1 MALKIGD
8 SGRIV
13 GLRQLVEGLTAQDI
27 EKAAEEYDRRGRSID
42 TYEPSSHYDV
52 LINETPYPPKPIF
65 GLAASM
71 LLNESIESQ
80 HFTGGLK
87 STCFN
92 ILESL
97 GFSIVEKVEQGSFN
111 RLELHQ
117 LYSREDVQKA
127 LGPQDTFTTSSG
139 SWGLSGIISDRPS
152 TGDTVLFVTLGEQSG
167 NDYDDAITRDG
178 ALIWKSQNRNSAD
191 SELIRRLVAHDESQN
206 VVSLFIRTARGRE
219 YTYLGALAFQ
229 DWDPQS
235 SKPVHMVWKI
245 LEWPLPEGLT
255 EQIGLELQPA
265 LSPTYRPSA
274 KTKAVGLL
282 LEKTPPR
289 IKPSKPK
296 ADRNHQPTGVVDW
309 AAREQANREL
319 GLQGENAVIE
329 WEKDEL
335 TKHGRPDLAELVE
348 HTATKNSAAGFDI
361 KSYNAST
368 GAEKYIEVKTT
379 CGSAKTPFFI
389 SPNELEKSY
398 ELGESYWLYRI
409 YNFGKASGAEFYKLS
424 GDMNEA
430 LNLEPS
436 GFKATPKS

>member
-1 MALKIGD
+1 MALEIGE

-13 GLRQLVEGLTAQDI
+13 GLRQLVEGLTARDI
-27 EKAAEEYDRRGRSID
+27 EKAAAEYDGLSGRVD

-52 LINETPYPPKPIF
+52 LINDTPYPPKAIF
-65 GLAASM
+65 GLAASK
-71 LLNESIESQ
+71 LLNEPIESQ

-97 GFSIVEKVEQGSFN
+97 GFSIIEKVERGSFN

-117 LYSREDVQKA
+117 HYSREDVQKA
-127 LGPQDTFTTSSG
+127 LGPQDTFTASSG

-152 TGDTVLFVTLGEQSG
+152 IGDTVLFVTFGEQSG

-191 SELIRRLVAHDESQN
+191 SELIRRLVAHDESRN

-245 LEWPLPEGLT
+245 LEWPLPEELA
-255 EQIGLELQPA
+255 EQIGLDLQPA
-265 LSPTYRPSA
+265 LSPTYRPPA
-274 KTKAVGLL
+274 KTKAAGPL
-282 LEKTPPR
+282 LEKKPPR

-296 ADRNHQPTGVVDW
+296 VGGNQPTGVVDW
-309 AAREQANREL
+309 AEREQANREL

-335 TKHGRPDLAELVE
+335 TKHGRPDLADLVE
-348 HTATKNSAAGFDI
+348 HTATKDTAAGFDI
-361 KSYNAST
+361 KSYDAST
-368 GAEKYIEVKTT
+368 GMEKYIEVKTT
-379 CGSAKTPFFI
+379 TGSATTPFFI
-389 SPNELEKSY
+389 SPNELDKSN
-398 ELGESYWLYRI
+398 ELRDGYWLYRI
-409 YNFGKASGAEFYKLS
+409 YNFGKAKDTEFYRLS